1 MVLAATLDGVT
12 RVWASA
18 DAAPLAVLR
27 GDGSATQQAVLSP
40 NGRLL
45 ATGHNDGS
53 VRIWA
58 MPSRPLPL
66 SMKGGT
72 GADFAPDGKTVVT
85 AGAGARTWE
94 AATGRETGLGAG
106 CAKPGDT
113 GCLANRTL
121 LLQGQHLSRAAYSPD
136 GTLIATSSLSGRLA
150 VWDAATAQGVARAPD
165 ADAQIDDLAFAPD
178 GKLIATAER
187 SGTARLVEPRTGTV
201 TAILRDPG
209 GEPIDAVAFTSDST
223 GLLTVDDSGVIKRWD
238 TGGAGSRAIAEIG
251 ERPLRMAVDP
261 LGRYVAIGTIT
272 RIQLVDLAAGRI
284 VRTLVGHT
292 GFVTGVAFSPDG
304 GLLFSGGK
312 DGTVRA
318 WDIPSGEQSV
328 VEQIPDGDVSYVAV
342 DATGRRVAAVTAGGD
357 GYLVDCESCGHPDE
371 LARLAAEHSTRA
383 LSDQERATFDVP

>member
-1 MVLAATLDGVT
+1 MSSRATRAAS
-12 RVWASA
+12 R
-18 DAAPLAVLR
+18 
-27 GDGSATQQAVLSP
+27 
-40 NGRLL
+40 
-45 ATGHNDGS
+45 TG
-53 VRIWA
+53 
-58 MPSRPLPL
+58 
-66 SMKGGT
+66 
-72 GADFAPDGKTVVT
+72 
-85 AGAGARTWE
+85 
-94 AATGRETGLGAG
+94 
-106 CAKPGDT
+106 
-113 GCLANRTL
+113 TL

-150 VWDAATAQGVARAPD
+150 VWNAATAQGVARAPD
-165 ADAQIDDLAFAPD
+165 ADAEIDDLAFAPD

-201 TAILRDPG
+201 TATVRDPG
-209 GEPIDAVAFTSDST
+209 GEPIDAVAFTSDSA

-238 TGGAGSRAIAEIG
+238 TGGGGSRAIAQIG

-342 DATGRRVAAVTAGGD
+342 DATGRRVVAVTAGGD